1 MIIMKRGAVQL
12 NGDSGMKNDD
22 ASSGA
27 RSDRS
32 FQPNPREAALIVLHL
47 LDRKRSEGRD
57 VSRARL
63 TEITIRRLWARTRV
77 PEDFLLQVQELLLR
91 AGWAL
96 FWAGSSYAI
105 IRVSAVEGWPRLSS
119 KRIADNLQLMSRG
132 HFEFDAIEPLLLQ
145 AAAADED
152 GDETG
157 E

>member
-1 MIIMKRGAVQL
+1 
-12 NGDSGMKNDD
+12 MKNADTGPD
-22 ASSGA
+22 TKP
-27 RSDRS
+27 DRS
-32 FQPNPREAALIVLHL
+32 FQPNPREAALMVLHL
-47 LDRKRSEGRD
+47 LDRKRREGRD

-77 PEDFLLQVQELLLR
+77 PDDFLLQVQEQLLG

-119 KRIADNLQLMSRG
+119 KRVADDLQLMLRG